1 MSIQDTANAAHRI
14 RESANEVQRRTLA
27 SADTLQRSAGRLAG
41 AVRGS
46 RTGEAAVQQ
55 VREAER
61 AVRECSARLLTLQ
74 SDIDAFIRD
83 LTK

>member
-1 MSIQDTANAAHRI
+1 MSIQDTVNAAYRI
-14 RESANEVQRRTLA
+14 RESTDGVQRRTSA
-27 SADTLQRSAGRLAG
+27 SADSLQKSASRLTG

-61 AVRECSARLLTLQ
+61 AVRDCSAKLLTLQ